1 MADPEVQRIVQ
12 AVSESRKYRS
22 VAPRLIAHLAE
33 LEVSKSRRFR
43 EAVKEVKNRLH
54 QTVGAY
60 VEETPDYDVWLARL
74 QAADTPDARRAVCL
88 DLLGAHASSHERL
101 NILPTFYETLLGDL
115 PPIRSVIDVACGLN
129 PLAIP
134 WMPLAKDAHY
144 VAIDAL
150 DDLAIFLE
158 EALPLFG
165 VSSRALSDDVTLTA
179 PIGTF
184 DVALI
189 IKAIPCLQQIDR
201 STGSRLLK
209 DLDAACIV
217 VSYPVRSLG
226 GNDKGM
232 RDAYAAS
239 FMNLIGAFDWRIERF
254 DFADEL
260 AFRVFKTPRV
270 PEA

>member
-1 MADPEVQRIVQ
+1 MADSEVQRIVQ
-12 AVSESRKYRS
+12 AVSESRKYRN
-22 VAPRLIAHLAE
+22 VAPRLITHLAE
-33 LEVSKSRRFR
+33 IEVSKARRFK

-60 VEETPDYDVWLARL
+60 VERPPDYDVWLARL
-74 QAADTPDARRAVCL
+74 EAADALDARRAVCR

-101 NILPTFYETLLGDL
+101 SILPTFYETLLGDL

-129 PLAIP
+129 PLAVP
-134 WMPLAKDAHY
+134 WMPLAKDAY
-144 VAIDAL
+144 YAAVDVL
-150 DDLAIFLE
+150 DDLAIFLDQ
-158 EALPLFG
+158 ALHLLG
-165 VSSRALSDDVTLTA
+165 AKGHAISDDVTLA
-179 PIGTF
+179 VPVGTY

-189 IKAIPCLQQIDR
+189 IKALPCLQQIDR
-201 STGSRLLK
+201 SAGPRLLEG
-209 DLDAACIV
+209 LEANCIV

-239 FMNLIGAFDWRIERF
+239 FMNLVGAFEWRVERF

-260 AFRVFKTPRV
+260 AFRVFKTPRL